1 MENILAGFAFV
12 ATAAFLFWPRIREN
26 ASWRATVTP
35 LASII
40 GSGFLISLP
49 LLADTIGGY
58 ATLGMFALVAIGY
71 AIGGAIRFNILH
83 GEPLFDS
90 KEPVYLFGIERL
102 SHAALIFAYVISV
115 TYYLS
120 LLSAFLME
128 GLGVGNDLDGKLL
141 TTCALAFVGVYGHLR
156 GLHAL
161 EALEEYAVS
170 LKLAVIAAVLA
181 ALLWLNG
188 GEVLAGTWRIAA
200 PVAAPDWH
208 DLRVVFGLLIVVQG
222 FETSRFL
229 KGVYEPQERVRTMR
243 YAQWLSAAIYLT
255 FFVLAM
261 TVAHEHSGKPDIAGV
276 VGMMA
281 KVASILALLLVFGA
295 VFAQASAA
303 IADTIGGA
311 GLAEEASEG
320 LIKRKYAYP
329 LIGAF
334 GIAIIWSTDILE
346 IVALASRAFAGF
358 YALQCLVAAVTAQAA
373 PNIKQRGLRMIWYG
387 ALCLLAVGIT
397 ILGIPAEG
405 GG

>member
-1 MENILAGFAFV
+1 MENLVAGLAFA
-12 ATAAFLFWPRIREN
+12 ATAAFLFWPKVRN
-26 ASWRATVTP
+26 NTAWQATVTP

-49 LLADTIGGY
+49 LLADTVGGY
-58 ATLGMFALVAIGY
+58 ATLAMMVLVAIGY
-71 AIGGAIRFNILH
+71 AIGGAIRFNILN
-83 GEPLFDS
+83 GEKLFDA
-90 KEPVYLFGIERL
+90 KEPKYLFGIERL

-120 LLSAFLME
+120 LLAAFLMK
-128 GLGVGNDLDGKLL
+128 GIGVQSDFDEKFV
-141 TTCALAFVGVYGHLR
+141 TTAALAFIGIYGYLR

-181 ALLWLNG
+181 ALVWLNG
-188 GEVLAGTWRIAA
+188 VELLGGTWKIAA
-200 PVAAPDWH
+200 PFDMPGWH

-229 KGVYEPQERVRTMR
+229 KGVYEPKERVRTMR
-243 YAQWLSAAIYLT
+243 YAQWLSAAIYLA

-276 VGMMA
+276 VGMMS
-281 KVASILALLLVFGA
+281 KVASILAVLLVGGA
-295 VFAQASAA
+295 IFAQASAA

-311 GLAEEASEG
+311 GLSEEASEG
-320 LIKRKYAYP
+320 TIKRKYAYP

-334 GIAIIWSTDILE
+334 GIVLVWSANILD

-358 YALQCLVAAVTAQAA
+358 YALQCLVAAFTAQAA
-373 PNIKQRGLRMIWYG
+373 PNVKHRWPHTIWFA
-387 ALCLLAVGIT
+387 ALGLLALGIT